1 MSQSTRFGKSLCGL
15 ISYDIRVSES
25 AETPGSPA
33 DRRTNHE
40 RVTFPKAA
48 GWIGLLALAVGLF
61 QVAWAA
67 KDLLPSGIFHDPRT
81 ESQLRLLFDQGALSA
96 FSGGVLSIGGFHL
109 DWTKQRPRKTGGPSN
124 TSPEPGWHR
133 TLLAVAVLIVFGI
146 LALSILPT
154 PSRDVAFSPRD
165 FQPLAQPIN
174 VKTYGA
180 YRVLRNFWADQGG
193 VLAVDVQITWTD
205 NRTGG
210 ILFNGT
216 PGTHE
221 GDAASES
228 GAAARL
234 LRIRSAGGASRA
246 LVPGLG
252 HYERAAEERESD
264 QRDPSARPDSGAEG
278 RHARNRGHDRRADGH
293 AGDQECVE
301 QSRHQTVLLRIRAA
315 RNEGRSRR
323 EDKSVAD
330 SEEGHQDEERREG
343 TDERD
348 AGHRDRD
355 RNQAD
360 RRGRRGAVPVCEDP
374 RGIVEQQRED
384 RERGEAQADGKC
396 SVPELL
402 LEVQRNE
409 RNERAQDEVE
419 AEDRCV
425 AGRGRRSPRI
435 RDEPVPGHRP
445 RSRLGR
451 LRNKEQRCYIPE
463 KADLKREFPP
473 KASGD
478 PAEEQVRGRMD
489 GGEEADDD
497 PDRHQ
502 VCAHMLRIERDHR
515 NERVRVH
522 RSEHRRGEQIQG
534 PPPGHDWRDA
544 RNAQKDEPTR
554 FT

>member
-33 DRRTNHE
+33 NRRTNHE

-174 VKTYGA
+174 VTTYGA
-180 YRVLRNFWADQGG
+180 YRVSRNFWADQGG

-221 GDAASES
+221 VYAASASSPRES
-228 GAAARL
+228 PTRISYFVAPSSGFYVLVVWLGRCVTLTSGECANTTGAFQAQTLGTVPTIYLPAQL
-234 LRIRSAGGASRA
+234 GGSVLGPA
-246 LVPGLG
+246 LV
-252 HYERAAEERESD
+252 A
-264 QRDPSARPDSGAEG
+264 
-278 RHARNRGHDRRADGH
+278 
-293 AGDQECVE
+293 
-301 QSRHQTVLLRIRAA
+301 I
-315 RNEGRSRR
+315 
-323 EDKSVAD
+323 SVVA
-330 SEEGHQDEERREG
+330 S
-343 TDERD
+343 
-348 AGHRDRD
+348 
-355 RNQAD
+355 
-360 RRGRRGAVPVCEDP
+360 RGRR
-374 RGIVEQQRED
+374 
-384 RERGEAQADGKC
+384 
-396 SVPELL
+396 
-402 LEVQRNE
+402 
-409 RNERAQDEVE
+409 
-419 AEDRCV
+419 
-425 AGRGRRSPRI
+425 RI
-435 RDEPVPGHRP
+435 QLP
-445 RSRLGR
+445 
-451 LRNKEQRCYIPE
+451 
-463 KADLKREFPP
+463 
-473 KASGD
+473 
-478 PAEEQVRGRMD
+478 
-489 GGEEADDD
+489 
-497 PDRHQ
+497 
-502 VCAHMLRIERDHR
+502 
-515 NERVRVH
+515 
-522 RSEHRRGEQIQG
+522 
-534 PPPGHDWRDA
+534 
-544 RNAQKDEPTR
+544 
-554 FT
+554 

>member
-33 DRRTNHE
+33 NRRTNHE

-221 GDAASES
+221 VYAAS
-228 GAAARL
+228 
-234 LRIRSAGGASRA
+234 ASS
-246 LVPGLG
+246 P
-252 HYERAAEERESD
+252 RESPTRISYFVAPSSGFYVLVRTRLRPSKLRRSERC
-264 QRDPSARPDSGAEG
+264 QRSTCPHSSEDPSSAPRWSPSPSSDPAVEDESSSHDS
-278 RHARNRGHDRRADGH
+278 
-293 AGDQECVE
+293 
-301 QSRHQTVLLRIRAA
+301 
-315 RNEGRSRR
+315 
-323 EDKSVAD
+323 
-330 SEEGHQDEERREG
+330 DESIG
-343 TDERD
+343 I
-348 AGHRDRD
+348 
-355 RNQAD
+355 
-360 RRGRRGAVPVCEDP
+360 RRGRKVTSDPQRWRCES
-374 RGIVEQQRED
+374 RLGSWTRTL
-384 RERGEAQADGKC
+384 RTR
-396 SVPELL
+396 
-402 LEVQRNE
+402 
-409 RNERAQDEVE
+409 
-419 AEDRCV
+419 
-425 AGRGRRSPRI
+425 GRGTRVRPERSKRSPRF
-435 RDEPVPGHRP
+435 RCRRSTRSQPRP
-445 RSRLGR
+445 
-451 LRNKEQRCYIPE
+451 
-463 KADLKREFPP
+463 
-473 KASGD
+473 
-478 PAEEQVRGRMD
+478 
-489 GGEEADDD
+489 
-497 PDRHQ
+497 
-502 VCAHMLRIERDHR
+502 
-515 NERVRVH
+515 
-522 RSEHRRGEQIQG
+522 
-534 PPPGHDWRDA
+534 
-544 RNAQKDEPTR
+544 
-554 FT
+554 